1 MPAGRMRSAAS
12 VRFALR
18 NATDEVHERLHD
30 AAPFRAIA
38 EGRLP
43 RTGYARLLRAL
54 HHFHARLEQGCGE
67 AWRGLPRSAARVPQ
81 LETDLRHLG
90 EDVPA
95 ARGRWSPPATEGA
108 ALGCLYV
115 AQGSTLGGRV
125 IHRRLDYLFDDAR
138 GRLFFAGSAGDG
150 PAWRALCGLLEQEGR
165 APDRLQGM
173 IAGAR
178 AAFAL
183 FEHCLEQM
191 QEECV
196 HG

>member
-1 MPAGRMRSAAS
+1 MRSAAS

-81 LETDLRHLG
+81 LETDLRHLSRTF
-90 EDVPA
+90 P
-95 ARGRWSPPATEGA
+95 
-108 ALGCLYV
+108 L
-115 AQGSTLGGRV
+115 
-125 IHRRLDYLFDDAR
+125 
-138 GRLFFAGSAGDG
+138 
-150 PAWRALCGLLEQEGR
+150 
-165 APDRLQGM
+165 
-173 IAGAR
+173 R
-178 AAFAL
+178 AAAGRRPPPRARRSAASTSPRARPSA
-183 FEHCLEQM
+183 
-191 QEECV
+191 V
-196 HG
+196 G